1 MVEKRSRKIDLDK
14 IIDRLLKEVRSID
27 ASDKPQM
34 TKTQSHRRAAEKAL
48 RALFGTRQQKSV
60 KALTLNTAHKYLTKI
75 RNAVTEQGWRHHS
88 LEASLERLASKYP
101 AWEAEVTHLE
111 RLPLTDTRLSVKHLK
126 DKLLDSA
133 KVSKVLSAMDPE
145 APRLATRVNQV
156 AKDFPEWAPE
166 LLPIK
171 GVDAAAALQ
180 VANDKLA
187 QAQALFNDLGGLK
200 IDHEVMRWLVKDSF
214 AVHEQNRA
222 SGQALTRKKNRTIA
236 IRYPSLMAHM
246 EMLLTAPSPPWE
258 ALATGVALATGRRAV
273 EVLVQGRF
281 TRVDSHR
288 LKFSG
293 QAKERGGVDY
303 DNEFEIYSLLPTDMV
318 LEALDR
324 LRSSSKVAG
333 LVDGSSLPEESRHY
347 QPNELVHN
355 RTAAPLNDFMRRFMV
370 GAEQLTG
377 IDGREWVFRDA
388 RAIYTA
394 VCFDRFFD
402 SDPRWAE
409 KSIDVFFTE
418 LLGHGDDD
426 SQKYYKQF
434 KVLEGGKAWQKIELG
449 DKDRLA
455 ELEKFD
461 EAVSSRAALAR
472 LHNAA
477 KDAIKADPEASIT
490 GRLLRASTGAR
501 SSVTKEYM
509 ELVADALH
517 FDTSL
522 DQFLASSE
530 EVEKARLMLADE
542 AAEGDSGADE
552 QAELAELADDKPK
565 VMAFPIDAGWDVII
579 EVGGHVRHRQAVE
592 GGSKLAAMRQAWEAW
607 QAPEQPKAPRLP
619 AAMPKP
625 RVSKRNGGWLV
636 QVFHGG
642 EEVVGIWQKGSQGDA
657 IRSAQRAYQDELD
670 KQQ

>member
-14 IIDRLLKEVRSID
+14 IIDGLLKEVRSID
-27 ASDKPQM
+27 ASDSPQM
-34 TKTQSHRRAAEKAL
+34 KKTQSHRRAAEKAL
-48 RALFGTRQQKSV
+48 RTLFGARQQKSAR
-60 KALTLNTAHKYLTKI
+60 ALTLNTAHKYLTKI

-88 LEASLERLASKYP
+88 LQASLDRLASKYP
-101 AWEAEVTHLE
+101 AWEAEIAHLVN
-111 RLPLTDTRLSVKHLK
+111 LPLTDTRLAVKNLK
-126 DKLLDSA
+126 EKLLDSA
-133 KVSKVLSAMDPE
+133 KVSKIVAAMDPDT
-145 APRLATRVNQV
+145 PRLATRVNQV

-171 GVDAAAALQ
+171 GVDAATALQ
-180 VANDKLA
+180 VASNKLE
-187 QAQALFNDLGGLK
+187 QAQALFNDLDGLK

-214 AVHEQNRA
+214 NVHEQNRA
-222 SGQALTRKKNRTIA
+222 SGQALTRKKNRTIT

-246 EMLLTAPSPPWE
+246 EMLLTAPNPPWE
-258 ALATGVALATGRRAV
+258 ALTTGVALATGRRAV

-288 LKFSG
+288 FKFSG

-303 DNEFEIYSLLPTDMV
+303 DNEFEIYSLLPTNMV
-318 LEALDR
+318 LDALDR

-333 LVDGSSLPEESRHY
+333 LADGSALPEESRHY

-355 RTAAPLNDFMRRFMV
+355 RTAAPLNEFMRRFMV

-377 IDGREWVFRDA
+377 IDGREWVFRDT

-418 LLGHGDDD
+418 LLGHGDED

-434 KVLEGGKAWQKIELG
+434 KVVDGGKSWQKIELG
-449 DKDRLA
+449 NKDRLA

-461 EAVSSRAALAR
+461 GAVSSRAALER
-472 LHNAA
+472 LHSAA
-477 KDAIKADPEASIT
+477 KDAIKADPEVSIT
-490 GRLLRASTGAR
+490 GRLLRAATGAR

-522 DQFLASSE
+522 DQFLASNEDVERAKLLMSE
-530 EVEKARLMLADE
+530 D
-542 AAEGDSGADE
+542 AAEG
-552 QAELAELADDKPK
+552 QVNDKPK
-565 VMAFPIDAGWDVII
+565 VMAFPIDGGWDVII
-579 EVGGHVRHRQAVE
+579 EVNDHVAHRQTVQ
-592 GGSKLAAMRQAWEAW
+592 GGTKLQAMRQAWDKW
-607 QAPEQPKAPRLP
+607 QAPEQPQAPKLP
-619 AAMPKP
+619 ETMPKP

-636 QVFHGG
+636 QVFHDGA
-642 EEVVGIWQKGSQGDA
+642 EIVEIWQKGSQADA